1 MTPSISSSKKI
12 LLIEDDQDIL
22 FALASFLQAEGYAVQ
37 TALNGLEALELL
49 QRESLPHLIL
59 LDMTMPIMNGW
70 EFAAEFRT
78 RYKNEVPI
86 IVITAAADAKQRSID
101 IHAAGWIAK
110 PFKLD
115 VLLSTIKG
123 QV

>member
-49 QRESLPHLIL
+49 QSESLSYEIQ
-59 LDMTMPIMNGW
+59 
-70 EFAAEFRT
+70 
-78 RYKNEVPI
+78 K
-86 IVITAAADAKQRSID
+86 
-101 IHAAGWIAK
+101 
-110 PFKLD
+110 
-115 VLLSTIKG
+115 
-123 QV
+123 